1 MKDTAVARKI
11 TVATYLKEMA
21 INAVIGF
28 IAVLL
33 AGLVMVLA
41 GMALRALVNAV
52 IPEEHRTMFVMI
64 AILVCP
70 LVVFCISVMIDD
82 FRKKKAQ
89 EEYNEYLKWQK
100 KRLQMSFE
108 ERLRG

>member
-1 MKDTAVARKI
+1 MKDTAAVRKI
-11 TVATYLKEMA
+11 TVTTYLKEMA

-28 IAVLL
+28 MVLL
-33 AGLVMVLA
+33 LIFLIVM
-41 GMALRALVNAV
+41 GLRALFDAF
-52 IPEEHRTMFVMI
+52 IPEEHRTMFVMA

-82 FRKKKAQ
+82 FRKKKAE

-108 ERLRG
+108 ERLRE